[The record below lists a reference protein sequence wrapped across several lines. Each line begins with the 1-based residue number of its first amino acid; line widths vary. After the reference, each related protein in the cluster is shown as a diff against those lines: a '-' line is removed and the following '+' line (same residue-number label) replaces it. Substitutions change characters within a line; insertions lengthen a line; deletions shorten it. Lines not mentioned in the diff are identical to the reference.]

1 MIEGG
6 KMGSDVL
13 GNPQK
18 YSGGGKASKGVT
30 DKQGREKCVVLI
42 ARRKDYEKEVWS
54 MNQVQLK

>member
-1 MIEGG
+1 
-6 KMGSDVL
+6 MGSDVL

-30 DKQGREKCVVLI
+30 NKQGREKCVVLI

-54 MNQVQLK
+54 MNQEQLK